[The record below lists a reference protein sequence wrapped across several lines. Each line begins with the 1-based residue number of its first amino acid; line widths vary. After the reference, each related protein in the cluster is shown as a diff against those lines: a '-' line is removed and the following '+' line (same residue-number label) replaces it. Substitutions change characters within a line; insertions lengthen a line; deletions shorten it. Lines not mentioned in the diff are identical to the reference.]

1 MLRRAVLLAITVP
14 LIGCA
19 ALNQI
24 QIFMKNPR
32 TDQIVVCQGDPMHQW
47 NAYRTARKCAEA
59 LEADG
64 WKRLGSDEN

>member
-1 MLRRAVLLAITVP
+1 MLRRAVLLATTVP

-19 ALNQI
+19 APHQI
-24 QIFMKNPR
+24 VMKNPR
-32 TDQIVVCQGDPMHQW
+32 TDQIIVCQGYLYLQW
-47 NAYRTARKCAEA
+47 NPYETARKCAEA